1 MRIAAAPN
9 QFVASA
15 LSCAQ
20 GRKAMRAQDS
30 DAQVRKA
37 LVRRFWRTALKFW
50 TGEQRLVAW
59 TMAVSLVVLV
69 VLQVVV
75 QYRLNVWNREL
86 FDAIEKKDG
95 TAVLW
100 QSALFV
106 PLAAASIAI
115 AVIVVWAR
123 MRTQRRWRAWLTED
137 VGDRWLDKGRYY
149 QLNLVAGDHTNPE
162 GRLTDDTRVATEAPV
177 DLAVGILS
185 AFLTSATFIGVL
197 WVIGGDL
204 NVDWNGS
211 TWHIPGYLVI
221 AVVIYCILISGGMML
236 IARSFV
242 PIAERKNQSE
252 ADLRY
257 ALTRLR
263 ENGESIAILGG
274 EEEERAG
281 LAKLLSNVVRAW
293 ARLAGQYMRTMFVS
307 HGNFVIASVIPIIL
321 CAPKYLNGTMTLGQV
336 MQAAAAFIQ
345 VQYAFNWIVDN
356 YPRLAEFAASA
367 RRVANLMVSLDR
379 LDAADVS
386 AIKRGE
392 VAGERAAIRLKDV
405 SVELTDGTVVIDDAD
420 VVVQLGEKVLLAG
433 DSGSG
438 KSTLVRAI
446 SGLWPWGEGEIS
458 LKPGAKLF
466 MMPQRPYV
474 PLGTLR
480 RAATYPQAA
489 DAVDDAALRQALE
502 KVGLGHVVE
511 RLDEEEVA
519 WDQVL
524 SGGEKQRL
532 GFARL
537 LLEKP
542 DIVVM
547 DEATSA
553 LDTESQMELMSML
566 HRDMPDLA
574 VISVGHRAELE
585 EFHER
590 KLNLVRKKGG
600 ARLVA
605 GEIGAPP
612 ISVLTMLMKRWRG
625 PQEMAGAGQAN
636 TQR

>member
-1 MRIAAAPN
+1 MT
-9 QFVASA
+9 
-15 LSCAQ
+15 AQ
-20 GRKAMRAQDS
+20 NP
-30 DAQVRKA
+30 DARVQKA
-37 LVRRFWRTALKFW
+37 LVRRFWRTALGFW
-50 TGEQRLVAW
+50 TGEQRGIAW
-59 TMAVSLVVLV
+59 LMTVSLVVLV
-69 VLQVVV
+69 VLQLLV

-86 FDAIEKKDG
+86 FDALEKKDAA
-95 TAVLW
+95 TVLF
-100 QSALFV
+100 QSGVFV

-123 MRTQRRWRAWLTED
+123 MRTQRRWRAWLMEE
-137 VGDRWLDKGRYY
+137 VGDRWLDKGRYF
-149 QLNLVAGDHTNPE
+149 QLNLVAGDHKNPE

-177 DLAVGILS
+177 DLATGILS

-197 WVIGGDL
+197 WSVGGDL
-204 NVDWNGS
+204 DIKWNGAD
-211 TWHIPGYLVI
+211 WHIPGYLVI
-221 AVVIYCILISGGMML
+221 AVVTYCVVISGGMLL

-242 PIAERKNQSE
+242 PTAENKNQTE
-252 ADLRY
+252 AELRY

-281 LAKLLSNVVRAW
+281 LSKLLAHVMRAW
-293 ARLAGQYMRTMFVS
+293 AKLAGQYMRTMFVS
-307 HGNFVIASVIPIIL
+307 HGNYIVASVIPIIL
-321 CAPKYLNGTMTLGQV
+321 CAPKYLEGSMTLGQV
-336 MQAAAAFIQ
+336 MQATAAFIQ

-356 YPRLAEFAASA
+356 YPRLAEFAACA
-367 RRVANLMVSLDR
+367 RRVANLMVSLDK
-379 LDAADVS
+379 LDAAQVS

-392 VAGERAAIRLKDV
+392 VAGEGAAIRLKDV

-420 VVVQLGEKVLLAG
+420 VVIQLGEKVLLAG

-446 SGLWPWGEGEIS
+446 AGLWPWGEGEIT

-489 DAVDDAALRQALE
+489 DSIDDAALKKALE
-502 KVGLGHVVE
+502 TVGLGHVVE
-511 RLDEEEVA
+511 RVDEEDVP

-537 LLEKP
+537 LLKKP
-542 DIVVM
+542 DIVVL

-553 LDTESQMELMSML
+553 LDTESQAKLMSMIGEEL
-566 HRDMPDLA
+566 PELA

-585 EFHER
+585 QFHER

-605 GEIGAPP
+605 GDISAPP
-612 ISVLTMLMKRWRG
+612 INVLGMLVKRWRG
-625 PQEMAGAGQAN
+625 PRELADQASA
-636 TQR
+636 QR

>member
-1 MRIAAAPN
+1 
-9 QFVASA
+9 
-15 LSCAQ
+15 
-20 GRKAMRAQDS
+20 
-30 DAQVRKA
+30 
-37 LVRRFWRTALKFW
+37 
-50 TGEQRLVAW
+50 
-59 TMAVSLVVLV
+59 
-69 VLQVVV
+69 LQLIV

-86 FDAIEKKDG
+86 FDALEKRDG
-95 TAVLW
+95 SVVLY

-106 PLAAASIAI
+106 PLAVVSIAI
-115 AVIVVWAR
+115 AVCVVWVR
-123 MRTQRRWRAWLTED
+123 MRTQRRWRAWLTEK

-149 QLNLVAGDHTNPE
+149 QLNLVAGDHQNPE
-162 GRLTDDTRVATEAPV
+162 SRLTDDMRIATEAPV

-197 WVIGGDL
+197 WSVGGDL
-204 NVDWNGS
+204 KVSWGGTDWV
-211 TWHIPGYLVI
+211 IPGYLVI
-221 AVVIYCILISGGMML
+221 AVVLYCIVISGTML
-236 IARSFV
+236 FIAKSFV
-242 PIAERKNQSE
+242 PTAERKNQSE
-252 ADLRY
+252 AEFRY

-274 EEEERAG
+274 EKEERAG
-281 LAKLLSNVVRAW
+281 LAILLADVMKAWSKLA
-293 ARLAGQYMRTMFVS
+293 AQYMRTTFVS
-307 HGNFVIASVIPIIL
+307 HGNFIIASVIPVIL
-321 CAPKYLNGTMTLGQV
+321 CAPKFLDGSMTLGVV

-356 YPRLAEFAASA
+356 YPRLAEFTASA

-379 LDAADVS
+379 LDASQAGS
-386 AIKRGE
+386 IKRSESDG
-392 VAGERAAIRLKDV
+392 AAIRLKDV

-433 DSGSG
+433 ESGTG

-446 SGLWPWGEGEIS
+446 AGLWPWGEGEIS

-480 RAATYPQAA
+480 RATTYPQAA
-489 DAVDDAALRQALE
+489 DAIDDGAVREALE
-502 KVGLGHVVE
+502 KVGLGHVAE
-511 RLDEEEVA
+511 RLDEEDVA

-532 GFARL
+532 AFARL

-542 DIVVM
+542 AIVVM

-553 LDTESQMELMSML
+553 LDTESQAKIMGMIGDEL
-566 HRDMPDLA
+566 PELA
-574 VISVGHRAELE
+574 IISVGHRAELE
-585 EFHER
+585 AFHQR
-590 KLNLVRKKGG
+590 KLNLVRRKGG
-600 ARLVA
+600 AQLISA
-605 GEIGAPP
+605 DIGGPP
-612 ISVLTMLMKRWRG
+612 ISVLGMLMRRWR
-625 PQEMAGAGQAN
+625 PPPSPQAN